1 MLQRASNYFDDL
13 YVRLVGDGVPMPV
26 AVERIASAYLD
37 GKPRP
42 IGKKKLT
49 KRERDS
55 LFWSSNVVKECP
67 RDSWSPEGMS
77 LALARYLGQV
87 PVAADGLVTRV
98 AREAPEALIRAVRHS
113 GLVLNPGSSRR
124 VELNQAASECD
135 VVAEMCRVLDLFALA
150 HRERVAALEAEKA
163 QLAGLSVFDVL
174 IYASLY
180 AFDVLVPRD
189 FTVKLPVP
197 PSGAD
202 VQVAWDA
209 LSDLLAWKLAGASS
223 SSLKLTD
230 DSIGRSLA
238 RHLRPV
244 LFESGTANMGE
255 AFRNLHAFHA
265 LMNAQIE
272 LNEFI
277 SRSADAF
284 SYDEGIRFERRGDR
298 LEIVEVDP
306 EARAAWQRDGLKLD
320 RLHGY
325 WFHRAVD
332 TYVEQVAADPAT
344 WMIGR
349 PENAEAN
356 RLAWLRSLQ
365 AQLRLREAYGVADEV
380 TSDSGEAVDL
390 FRALL
395 SLDLM
400 SVFFQQDFL
409 AAFAERLNVSGDWV
423 AALQRLTMD
432 GLREGFQ
439 NRLPLTWSDRN
450 SKVVNITGW
459 TVTASEPKGN
469 PRMASAILDFW
480 TYDMVAVAERLQ
492 RNEPGL
498 QPHLFE
504 RPVLKFGATLVQL
517 PWIVGLQNNSAAAI
531 NNLRRLGARR
541 GQARDEARRIEA
553 GLARLMETRGFKTLL
568 NWKPP
573 RDVDDPGEVDLIA
586 ALGKHLFVIEVKS
599 TFLRRSQR
607 EAWLHATSTLRKA
620 GDQLRRKVEAVSLAI
635 ASDPELRALLEL
647 TEDRVPTQH
656 HGWIADT
663 SIECDHQR
671 FAGFLK
677 VSVEE
682 LLIALRD
689 DRHLL
694 NDPDGLLAGN
704 YGADRS
710 FEADASGSAWTL
722 YPDGFSADRFIEVI
736 ETEAVWD
743 PRDLAHRRPSSSVVA
758 GKDCSGV
765 SRENNQGK

>member
-1 MLQRASNYFDDL
+1 MIVSHSIAEAGDPLIVQRATNYYDDL
-13 YVRLVGDGVPMPV
+13 FVRLIGDGVSQGSAIERV
-26 AVERIASAYLD
+26 ATAYLD
-37 GKPRP
+37 GKPLP
-42 IGKKKLT
+42 VGKKKLT
-49 KRERDS
+49 KKERDS
-55 LFWSSNVVKECP
+55 LFWASEVVKGCP
-67 RDSWSPEGMS
+67 PDAWNGEAMV
-77 LALARYLGQV
+77 LALARYLGQE
-87 PVAADGLVTRV
+87 PVTADRLVTRV

-113 GLVLNPGSSRR
+113 GLVLNPHSPRR
-124 VELNQAASECD
+124 AELDQAASECEA
-135 VVAEMCRVLDLFALA
+135 VAELCHVLDLFARA
-150 HRERVAALEAEKA
+150 HRERVAAVEAHKA

-180 AFDVLVPRD
+180 AFEVLVPRD
-189 FTVKLPVP
+189 FTGKLPAP
-197 PSGAD
+197 RSGAD

-209 LSDLLAWKLAGASS
+209 LSDLLAWKLAGASG

-230 DSIGRSLA
+230 DSIGRSIA

-244 LFESGTANMGE
+244 LFESGTTSTGE
-255 AFRNLHAFHA
+255 AFRNLSAFHA
-265 LMNAQIE
+265 LMDAQVE

-284 SYDEGIRFERRGDR
+284 SYDDGIRFGRSGDR

-306 EARAAWQRDGLKLD
+306 AARAAWQRDGLKLE

-349 PENAEAN
+349 TENAEAN
-356 RLAWLRSLQ
+356 RVAWLRSLQ

-380 TSDSGEAVDL
+380 TSDSGETVDL

-395 SLDLM
+395 SIDLM
-400 SVFFQQDFL
+400 SAFFLRDFL
-409 AAFAERLNVSGDWV
+409 AAFAERVDASGDWIV
-423 AALQRLTMD
+423 ALQRLAMD
-432 GLREGFQ
+432 GLRDGLQ
-439 NRLPLTWSDRN
+439 NRMPLTWSSRD
-450 SKVVNITGW
+450 SKVSNITGW
-459 TVTASEPKGN
+459 TVTKSEPAGN

-480 TYDMVAVAERLQ
+480 TYDMVASAERLQ

-504 RPVLKFGATLVQL
+504 RPVLKFGTTLVQL
-517 PWIVGLQNNSAAAI
+517 PWVIGVQNNSAAAI

-573 RDVDDPGEVDLIA
+573 RDLDDPGEVDLIA
-586 ALGKHLFVIEVKS
+586 TLGPHLFVIEVKS
-599 TFLRRSQR
+599 TFMRRSQR
-607 EAWLHATSTLRKA
+607 DAWLHSTTTLRKA
-620 GDQLRRKVEAVSLAI
+620 GQQLRRKVEAVSVAI
-635 ASDPELRALLEL
+635 ASDPELRALLDL
-647 TEDRVPTQH
+647 TEDRVPTRH

-663 SIECDHQR
+663 SIECDHKR

-694 NDPDGLLAGN
+694 NDPDGLLAGR
-704 YGADRS
+704 YGVD
-710 FEADASGSAWTL
+710 EAREVDLGESGWSL
-722 YPDGFSADRFIEVI
+722 YPDGFSAERFVEVI
-736 ETEAVWD
+736 ETEAVWEL
-743 PRDLAHRRPSSSVVA
+743 RDSPSRAPTS
-758 GKDCSGV
+758 
-765 SRENNQGK
+765 